1 MRFPEIIGG
10 GNVMESASHVPPF
23 VSIVI
28 TSYNYDQYLGGTID
42 SALAQSYPRTEVIV
56 VDDGSTDTSRDI
68 INGYGARCIPV
79 FQDNRGEAA
88 ASLSGLRVSRGDIVL
103 FLDSDDLLDRD
114 AVEQIVA
121 AWHPG
126 CAKAQFYLRN
136 VDGDGRPIGRRK
148 PNIDFV
154 PTAEVPKCLFRYGY
168 YPSPPTSGNAYARRF
183 LLEVLPEAE
192 SSWRNGIDGYLNALA
207 PLHGDVVSISAELG
221 SYRMHDRNMSAWTG
235 LTLAAVRDGMLREIE
250 RERAIV
256 SHAERHGIQVRH
268 ALVTNIPAHCKARIL
283 SLRLDRATHPIP
295 TDTMP
300 SLVALGFVSIW
311 RFPHMSLA
319 KRVGCTLA
327 LAVLLMTPRSWLDRR
342 LHTVFVAELRPRLS
356 DFIPL
361 RQRGSAAGGSA

>member
-1 MRFPEIIGG
+1 MQVAG
-10 GNVMESASHVPPF
+10 HVSPF

-42 SALAQSYPRTEVIV
+42 SALAQSYARTEVIV
-56 VDDGSTDTSRDI
+56 VDDGSTDTSREI
-68 INGYGARCIPV
+68 INAYGAQCTKV

-121 AWHPG
+121 AWRPG
-126 CAKAQFYLRN
+126 CVKAQFYLRN
-136 VDGDGRPIGRRK
+136 VDSDGHPIGQRK

-154 PTAEVPKCLFRYGY
+154 PNADISKCLFHYGY
-168 YPSPPTSGNAYARRF
+168 YPSPPTSGNAYARPF

-192 SSWRNGIDGYLNALA
+192 PSWRNGIDGYLNALA

-221 SYRMHDRNMSAWTG
+221 SYRVHDRNMSAWTG
-235 LTLAAVRDGMLREIE
+235 LTLKAVREGMLREIA

-256 SHAERHGIQVRH
+256 SHAERHGIRIKH

-283 SLRLDRATHPIP
+283 SLRLDRPTHPIP
-295 TDTMP
+295 SDTIP
-300 SLVALGFVSIW
+300 LLLALGIAAIW
-311 RFPHMSLA
+311 RFPHTSLR
-319 KRVGCTLA
+319 KRVGSTFGLLA
-327 LAVLLMTPRSWLDRR
+327 LLVAPRSWLDRR
-342 LHTVFVAELRPRLS
+342 LHAVFVAELRPRLS
-356 DFIPL
+356 DLIAL
-361 RQRGSAAGGSA
+361 RQRGSAAGSSA